1 MNAENSIARELP
13 RRTLLCGLGLI
24 AVGMLPSSALALG
37 NVKVLSNGKIEIL
50 LSKNTALRKVGG
62 VIQFTDNQ
70 GKSIALIR
78 TSRAVSGFRAI
89 DLSCTHQ
96 GVTVERTENG
106 WLCKDGH
113 QATYASDGKV
123 LSGPAKIDLRS
134 ITLKASKAK
143 VIVG

>member
-1 MNAENSIARELP
+1 MNAENSIARELS

-24 AVGMLPSSALALG
+24 AVGMLPSAALALG
-37 NVKVLSNGKIEIL
+37 NVKLLSNGKIEIL

>member
-1 MNAENSIARELP
+1 MNADNSIAREVP

-24 AVGMLPSSALALG
+24 AIGMLPSSALALG

-78 TSRAVSGFRAI
+78 TSRAVSGEPTTSMDTPSI
-89 DLSCTHQ
+89 P
-96 GVTVERTENG
+96 
-106 WLCKDGH
+106 
-113 QATYASDGKV
+113 ASF
-123 LSGPAKIDLRS
+123 IRS
-134 ITLKASKAK
+134 APSSSVKP
-143 VIVG
+143 V